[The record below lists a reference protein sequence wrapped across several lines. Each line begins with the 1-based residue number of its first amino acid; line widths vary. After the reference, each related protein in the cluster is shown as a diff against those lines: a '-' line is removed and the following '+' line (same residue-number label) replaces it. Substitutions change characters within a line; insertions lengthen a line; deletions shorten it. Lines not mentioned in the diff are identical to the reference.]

1 MYFIINIINCFV
13 CINALLKINL
23 LSRIKHSKLYCSPHY
38 EKPDWKI
45 ITNNLKV
52 KARNWFVN
60 RAEQRGIKWSELSHY
75 YQNKSNSLMY
85 WKVKNTN
92 MFIDY
97 PSYFIQPFHGYENGN
112 MNWQAAYE
120 GEAATLSMSANYW
133 KNITP
138 KTAELW
144 LRKNIT
150 KNMDD
155 YKVKHTKDSV
165 FSFETID
172 FNFSNNTKKFHK
184 HRILDV
190 GCSFGISSEYLQN
203 HYNQSL
209 VTGLDLS
216 PYFLAIAALRN
227 NMSAVTLP
235 NINYVH
241 ANAEHMPFENH
252 TYNQVFIQYLFHEM
266 PQKAIKNVIYET
278 YRLLKPGGFL
288 AIVDLEP
295 KNLNEKLSINIFR
308 KWAFEVTEPHI
319 FEYYKT
325 NITELLSNC
334 GFRNIES
341 KKNDP
346 INTIIMAQK

>member
-144 LRKNIT
+144 LRK
-150 KNMDD
+150 
-155 YKVKHTKDSV
+155 
-165 FSFETID
+165 
-172 FNFSNNTKKFHK
+172 
-184 HRILDV
+184 IL
-190 GCSFGISSEYLQN
+190 
-203 HYNQSL
+203 
-209 VTGLDLS
+209 
-216 PYFLAIAALRN
+216 
-227 NMSAVTLP
+227 
-235 NINYVH
+235 
-241 ANAEHMPFENH
+241 
-252 TYNQVFIQYLFHEM
+252 
-266 PQKAIKNVIYET
+266 QKIWIIIK
-278 YRLLKPGGFL
+278 
-288 AIVDLEP
+288 
-295 KNLNEKLSINIFR
+295 
-308 KWAFEVTEPHI
+308 
-319 FEYYKT
+319 
-325 NITELLSNC
+325 
-334 GFRNIES
+334 
-341 KKNDP
+341 
-346 INTIIMAQK
+346 